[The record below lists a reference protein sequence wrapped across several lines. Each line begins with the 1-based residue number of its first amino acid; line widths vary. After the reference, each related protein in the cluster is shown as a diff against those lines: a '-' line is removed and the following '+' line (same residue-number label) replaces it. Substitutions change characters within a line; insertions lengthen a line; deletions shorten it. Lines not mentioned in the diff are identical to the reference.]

1 LGPDG
6 TFHTSEINLNEYY
19 GNKNGNFVTDSHFY
33 YSSRNVAIDI
43 SIHSVLLKAE
53 LKGYH
58 WYSGDFWKAGAI
70 DLASNI
76 CVHDGR
82 FVFEKQ

>member
-6 TFHTSEINLNEYY
+6 TFHTSDINLNDYY
-19 GNKNGNFVTDSHFY
+19 GNDNGNFVTDRHFY
-33 YSSRNVAIDI
+33 YNSRDVALKT
-43 SIHSVLLKAE
+43 SNHSVLLKAE
-53 LKGYH
+53 LEGYH
-58 WYSGDFWKAGAI
+58 WYSGHFWKAGAI

-76 CVHDGR
+76 CVRDGR